1 LSLDD
6 KNTERGSINS
16 LVHGAVP
23 TTDYDPEWLDTRTI
37 AETAT
42 DDTALNEVK
51 FLKTLLIMMILVQSL
66 YGILV
71 KTWK

>member
-1 LSLDD
+1 LNSDD
-6 KNTERGSINS
+6 EDTKRGSINS

-42 DDTALNEVK
+42 DDTLIEVK